1 MAFWGPIYLNS
12 TPHGLAREDV
22 AEDAKGVV
30 QGLELRLAERGLG
43 TRISGFGVSKFR
55 VRGLSYTGAAKIR
68 SGFEVC
74 YNETTYGL

>member
-1 MAFWGPIYLNS
+1 MVFWGPIYLNS

-55 VRGLSYTGAAKIR
+55 VRGLW
-68 SGFEVC
+68 V
-74 YNETTYGL
+74 